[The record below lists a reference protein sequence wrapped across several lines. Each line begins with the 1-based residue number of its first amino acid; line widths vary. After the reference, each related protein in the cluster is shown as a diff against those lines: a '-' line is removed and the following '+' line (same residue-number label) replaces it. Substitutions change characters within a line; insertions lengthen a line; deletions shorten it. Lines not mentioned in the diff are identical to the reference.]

1 MKRSEI
7 KRRPLSRT
15 VIDALEPEDK
25 EYRENYGGAERLHIV
40 VSPSGRKR
48 WELRYKKS
56 DGKWGWH
63 GLGSYRDVNIEQA
76 REKAQ
81 QSLRLLASGTDPVLH
96 RAQKKSELSEA
107 IKNSFESIAEAWYA
121 KKSADGRAEK
131 TLKSMKYA
139 LDNDMLPAL
148 GKLPISSITR
158 KHCAE
163 LQNSIELR
171 QAHNTAKKVRSWL
184 NQIFGYAI
192 ANGKC
197 ENNPA
202 SNLLDIAS
210 VQPPEKQYPHL
221 LEHQLPDFL
230 KALEASPSRILVKS
244 AAWLT
249 IYTASRPGMVR
260 KAEWAEFDINKKIWC
275 IPDSKMKMGREH
287 LVPLSSQVISILNH
301 LKNITGKS
309 KYLFP
314 SEGSKSLVMSD
325 NTVNKCF
332 AGAGYKDR
340 MTGHGSR
347 HTATTLL
354 SEHGWPENWVE
365 MQLAHK
371 KPGLREVYDKAT
383 HLKNREIMMQW
394 YCDYLDAL
402 KEGLTPNQKSD
413 FKRRA
418 ARSKNK

>member
-7 KRRPLSRT
+7 KRRPLSKT
-15 VIDALEPEDK
+15 VIDSLEPEDK
-25 EYRENYGGAERLHIV
+25 EYRENYGGAERLYIV

-81 QSLRLLASGTDPVLH
+81 QSLKLLASGTDPVLH

-107 IKNSFESIAEAWYA
+107 NKNSFESIAEAWYT

-131 TLKSMKYA
+131 TLKSMRYA

-148 GKLPISSITR
+148 GKLPISNITR

-163 LQNSIELR
+163 LQSSIELR
-171 QAHNTAKKVRSWL
+171 GAHNTAKKVRSWL

-260 KAEWAEFDINKKIWC
+260 KAEWTEFDINKKKWS
-275 IPDSKMKMGREH
+275 IPGSKMKMGREH
-287 LVPLSSQVISILNH
+287 LVPLSSQVISILKD

-314 SEGSKSLVMSD
+314 SEGSKGLVMSD

-354 SEHGWPENWVE
+354 SEHGWPEHWVE

-371 KPGLREVYDKAT
+371 KPGLRAVYDKAS

-402 KEGLTPNQKSD
+402 KEGLTPNQKSN
-413 FKRRA
+413 FKKRTA
-418 ARSKNK
+418 KSKNQ

>member
-25 EYRENYGGAERLHIV
+25 EYRENYGGAERLYIV

-81 QSLRLLASGTDPVLH
+81 QSLKLLASGTDPVLH

-131 TLKSMKYA
+131 TLKSMRYA

-148 GKLPISSITR
+148 GKLPISNITR

-171 QAHNTAKKVRSWL
+171 EAHNTAKKVRSWL

-260 KAEWAEFDINKKIWC
+260 KAEWKEFDINRKLWS

-287 LVPLSSQVISILNH
+287 LVPLSSQVISILND

-314 SEGSKSLVMSD
+314 SEGSKGLVMSD

-332 AGAGYKDR
+332 ASAGYKDR

-354 SEHGWPENWVE
+354 SEHGWPEHWVE

-371 KPGLREVYDKAT
+371 KPGLRAVYDKAS

-402 KEGLTPNQKSD
+402 KEGLTPNQKSN
-413 FKRRA
+413 FKKRTA
-418 ARSKNK
+418 KSKNQ

>member
-15 VIDALEPEDK
+15 VIDALEPEVK

-40 VSPSGRKR
+40 VSPTGRKR

-63 GLGSYRDVNIEQA
+63 GLGSYRDVNIELA

-81 QSLRLLASGTDPVLH
+81 QALKLLAAGKDPVAH
-96 RAQKKSELSEA
+96 KAQKKYELSEA
-107 IKNSFESIAEAWYA
+107 TSNSFESVAEAWYT

-131 TLKSMKYA
+131 TLKSMRYA

-148 GKLPISSITR
+148 GKLSISKVTR

-171 QAHNTAKKVRSWL
+171 EAHNTAKKVRSWL
-184 NQIFGYAI
+184 NQIFGFAI
-192 ANGKC
+192 ASGRC

-210 VQPPEKQYPHL
+210 VQPQEKQYPHL

-230 KALEASPSRILVKS
+230 KALEASPSRTLVKS

-260 KAEWAEFDINKKIWC
+260 NAEWIEFDIDKKIWSV
-275 IPDSKMKMGREH
+275 PNSKMKMGRDH
-287 LVPLSSQVISILNH
+287 VVPLSSQVISILNK

-309 KYLFP
+309 RYLFP
-314 SEGSKSLVMSD
+314 SEGSKGLVMSE

-332 AGAGYKDR
+332 ASAGYKDR

-354 SEHGWPENWVE
+354 SEHGWPEPWVE

-371 KPGLREVYDKAT
+371 KPGLRAVYDKAS

-402 KEGLTPNQKSD
+402 KEGLTQNQKSD
-413 FKRRA
+413 FKKRTA
-418 ARSKNK
+418 VSKNK